1 MYALLRDHID
11 TNLEALKNP
20 WSDEVLA
27 VWLPIVAY
35 WVYSIFWQVVMMA
48 EWPFFEQYRIH
59 TMGDMEKRNKVS
71 LSRVLA
77 MVVVQHIIQ
86 GVLGFLVLKPVDP
99 MEYAL
104 AQEKQLNV
112 WTGFFLSIFNRFELS
127 FQLAQITQWVIV
139 PLFQFFLAMAIL
151 DAHQYF
157 LHRLFHVNKFL
168 YKHVHSHHHRLY
180 VPYAFGALYNHPL
193 EGFLFDT
200 CGAAIAAELA
210 RLSPRLTL
218 IFFTFST
225 LKTVD
230 DHCGYALPWDPLQFL
245 FGNNVQYH
253 DIHHQ
258 SFGIKTNFSQPF
270 FTFWDRLLGTE
281 MTLKEAEKKNKQRNA
296 AK

>member
-139 PLFQFFLAMAIL
+139 PLFQFFLAM
-151 DAHQYF
+151 
-157 LHRLFHVNKFL
+157 
-168 YKHVHSHHHRLY
+168 
-180 VPYAFGALYNHPL
+180 
-193 EGFLFDT
+193 
-200 CGAAIAAELA
+200 
-210 RLSPRLTL
+210 
-218 IFFTFST
+218 
-225 LKTVD
+225 
-230 DHCGYALPWDPLQFL
+230 
-245 FGNNVQYH
+245 
-253 DIHHQ
+253 
-258 SFGIKTNFSQPF
+258 
-270 FTFWDRLLGTE
+270 
-281 MTLKEAEKKNKQRNA
+281 
-296 AK
+296 